1 MSNSTLWSGNL
12 HPLNLVLSRMLR
24 RLLVDFVGGL
34 HCNEKICVVISW
46 IMTSYSLISNDQ
58 RFREPATSI
67 IRTKLKM
74 EAAEFFETVVIT
86 YETRLFSNP

>member
-1 MSNSTLWSGNL
+1 
-12 HPLNLVLSRMLR
+12 MLR